1 MDLNYLFE
9 RCHREYRLNRD
20 VWERSLAAYSGGG
33 AYIQQALVK
42 HVSEIDLEFEERLRR
57 AYYFNYPRKIAALIT
72 QYIFASNPVREGAD
86 PDIVEDFSRE
96 GMRANEVMR
105 QCSTMINV
113 FGSAWLLVE
122 MPDFSGSV
130 DMERKR
136 TERLRPCGRALSPL
150 TVRDWSMG
158 RDGRLEWALL
168 NVPCFD
174 NRDPF
179 NPPLV
184 QIQRKLWTRD
194 RWLLMAG
201 DGCRVRTVAEGP
213 NPLGEVPLV
222 RMQESCS
229 GIEGSGHWFAD
240 VVRISDA
247 ILNNESEAQM
257 NVVKQLF
264 GLLVISET
272 FARQG
277 RRLDNREAG
286 GGENGKFSHVLARSA
301 AIYETPEERGISRY
315 ISPSGL
321 ETGRIR
327 EENGKLK
334 AELFDVVGLTLRPDA
349 KIRQTAEAKSW
360 DHQNTRQFLSNR
372 VDMLEQAELKAWSL
386 MHALDGT
393 VPVPEVTYNRDFSV
407 SDLKGMI
414 AGLLEIGKLSDSP
427 EFGREVS
434 RTAVDLLERYR
445 KIDPDRRAAI
455 LREIDRGHGGGHE

>member
-9 RCHREYRLNRD
+9 RCHREYRRNRE
-20 VWERSLAAYSGGG
+20 VWERSLAAYSGGS
-33 AYIQQALVK
+33 AYVQQALIK

-72 QYIFASNPVREGAD
+72 QYIFASNPVRENAD
-86 PDIVEDFSRE
+86 PELVEDFSRE
-96 GMRANEVMR
+96 GLRANEVMR
-105 QCSTMINV
+105 QFSTMINV
-113 FGSAWLLVE
+113 FGAAWLLVE

-136 TERLRPCGRALSPL
+136 IERLRPCCRALSPL
-150 TVRDWSMG
+150 AVRDWSVG
-158 RDGRLEWALL
+158 RDGKLEWALL

-179 NPPLV
+179 HPPLV

-194 RWLLMAG
+194 RWLLMAS
-201 DGCRVRTVAEGP
+201 DGCRVRTVAEGS

-222 RMQESCS
+222 KMQESGS
-229 GIEGSGHWFAD
+229 GIEEAGHWFAD
-240 VVRISDA
+240 AVRISDA
-247 ILNNESEAQM
+247 IMNNESEAQM

-277 RRLDNREAG
+277 KCRDSRES

-315 ISPSGL
+315 ISPSGF
-321 ETGRIR
+321 ETARIR
-327 EENGKLK
+327 DENSKLK
-334 AELFDVVGLTLRPDA
+334 AELFDVVGLTLRPES

-372 VDMLEQAELKAWSL
+372 VDMLEQAELKAWNM
-386 MHALDGT
+386 MHGLDRT

-414 AGLLEIGKLSDSP
+414 AGLLDLNKLSDSP

-445 KIDPDRRAAI
+445 KIEPERRAAI
-455 LREIDRGHGGGHE
+455 MEEIERSCGGAHE